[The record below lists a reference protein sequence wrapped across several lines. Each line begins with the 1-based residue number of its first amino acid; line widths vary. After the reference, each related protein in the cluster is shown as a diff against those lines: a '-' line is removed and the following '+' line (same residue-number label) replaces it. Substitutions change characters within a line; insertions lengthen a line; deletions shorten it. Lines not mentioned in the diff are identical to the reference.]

1 MKIHSIYTVEMDTPS
16 CSSSSSSTTM
26 STLPLQARGIS
37 SFFKPVSSMFL
48 DEDLSH
54 PSIVQAQSAR
64 TQVQSPTNLRNQIEL
79 AQRCASDLARNEI
92 YDEAAEVETQ
102 ATRLIHE
109 LRMISEEFELVR
121 ASDCMLR
128 TKLSVRLLVLVLCAS

>member
-1 MKIHSIYTVEMDTPS
+1 
-16 CSSSSSSTTM
+16 
-26 STLPLQARGIS
+26 
-37 SFFKPVSSMFL
+37 MFL

-79 AQRCASDLARNEI
+79 AQRCASDLARKEN

-102 ATRLIHE
+102 ATRLISE
-109 LRMISEEFELVR
+109 L
-121 ASDCMLR
+121 
-128 TKLSVRLLVLVLCAS
+128 